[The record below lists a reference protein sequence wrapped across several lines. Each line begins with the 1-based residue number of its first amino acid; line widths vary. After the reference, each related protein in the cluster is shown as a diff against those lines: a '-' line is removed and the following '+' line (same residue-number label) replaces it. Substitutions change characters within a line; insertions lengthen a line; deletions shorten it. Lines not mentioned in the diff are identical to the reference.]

1 MDKKELLSECYQE
14 LFFVENHLK
23 ALSVAVKAGMDV
35 EAELNRALDKYKA
48 IKQAIKE
55 LKK

>member
-35 EAELNRALDKYKA
+35 DKAGHKGIEK
-48 IKQAIKE
+48 IKHGGGRN
-55 LKK
+55 LPR